1 MSDKKKPYSPR
12 VSTSTLIPACYP
24 YVGEKEKAELQ
35 KIFKRLGV
43 DENSP
48 LVRRAVAENIEAYSK
63 VAPKNIV
70 KTDLL
75 EIWQK
80 FIVDKIDI
88 VRIKA
93 L

>member
-1 MSDKKKPYSPR
+1 M
-12 VSTSTLIPACYP
+12 
-24 YVGEKEKAELQ
+24 Q

-48 LVRRAVAENIEAYSK
+48 LVRRAVAENLEAYTK
-63 VAPKNIV
+63 VAPKNVI
-70 KTDLL
+70 KTDAL

-93 L
+93 LENAAVMARFFKKE